1 MPFAPVNGIQ
11 LYYEVHGSG
20 PAILFAHGQ
29 GGNHLSWWRQVP
41 FFSRHYTCITFDHR
55 AFGQSIDLDGQG
67 RRGFGQDAIELL
79 DHLGV
84 DDVRVVAHSMGGRAA
99 TALATRDPKQ
109 RVRALVLSGT
119 TGAVADEA
127 VRRRRDQ
134 AEAARGGK
142 GLGNFSV
149 YPPYKERDPT
159 GYFLLR
165 QISRMN
171 PSRPRDFLGPPNPPP
186 PAPGAPPRIPM
197 HQRLREAG
205 TPVLYLVGEHDMIT
219 PADLIALCHGLLPGS
234 RYHVALGSG
243 HSVYWEKPEEFNEVA
258 FRFLAELDGIEAQ
271 THDAAAPNTVG

>member
-20 PAILFAHGQ
+20 PAVLFAHGQ

-41 FFSRHYTCITFDHR
+41 HFSRHYTCITFDSR
-55 AFGQSIDLDGQG
+55 AFGQSLDLDGQG

-99 TALATRDPKQ
+99 TALATRDPKN

-127 VRRRRDQ
+127 VRRRRDE
-134 AEAARGGK
+134 AEAARAGK
-142 GLGNFSV
+142 GLGAFSV
-149 YPPYKERDPT
+149 YPPYKERDPG

-186 PAPGAPPRIPM
+186 PPPDAPPRIPM
-197 HQRLREAG
+197 HQRLSEAG

-219 PADLIALCHGLLPGS
+219 PAGLIAMCHELLPNS
-234 RYHVALGSG
+234 QYRVALGSG
-243 HSVYWEKPEEFNEVA
+243 HSVYWEKPEEFNEA
-258 FRFLAELDGIEAQ
+258 TLRFLAELDGIELPS
-271 THDAAAPNTVG
+271 HDAAATG